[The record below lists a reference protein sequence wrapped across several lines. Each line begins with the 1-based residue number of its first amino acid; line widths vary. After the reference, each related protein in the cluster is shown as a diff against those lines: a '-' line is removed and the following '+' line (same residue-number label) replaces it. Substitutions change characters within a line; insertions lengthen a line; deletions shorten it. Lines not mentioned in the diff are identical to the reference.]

1 MATDANAQLRVV
13 LDDQISGPA
22 ESAAERLERMRETIE
37 RGRKELSQLQRAM
50 RDMKKGGQESSE
62 AYKNLEERVKSL
74 QGNIAKTTGEYTNL
88 GGTFAKVKPP
98 LKQTSQ
104 FGSAMEQ
111 LDARTGGLVGR
122 LKNMGGMLKT
132 SSGRMMLLRG
142 AMVAAALAAVA
153 LYAAI
158 FKLAIAQS
166 NLARSERLRL
176 EAMAHLRGRS
186 KHAIQDAENMQ
197 AAINRVADTTGG
209 ARDQIVGYA
218 EAAYRAGLRG
228 KALEHAVRGA
238 TIRGAALGE
247 KYGKSFVFM
256 ATAAARAG
264 QDVSKLADDAER
276 RFGGLAQR
284 RLNDLGNLGRR
295 FKRNYSSLFDSVN
308 IEPLLKSLSRFVN
321 LFTKSNEV
329 GAAVSRRAN
338 AQFGFLAKGL
348 AKLVDLASWWVETFT
363 LLTTKVEVHFKR
375 VGLVVL
381 DVIIF
386 IKERF
391 EGLFETIS
399 NFKLPAWVETAK
411 NIGFG
416 IVEGLDSARGMVGK
430 AGGKLAAAAAAGFRK
445 VAQIKSPSKLFEG
458 YGDDISVGF
467 ALGVEGG
474 APRAHEAI
482 GDLVDVPSFP
492 ALPVPDLSGISAGRS
507 STITITIGD
516 IVTQASDGA
525 EVLETLRLRV
535 GDVLRDLVI
544 QEGLA

>member
-13 LDDQISGPA
+13 LDDQVSGPA
-22 ESAAERLERMRETIE
+22 ESAAERLERMRDTIE

-62 AYKNLEERVKSL
+62 AYKRLEERVKSL

-88 GGTFAKVKPP
+88 GGTFAKAKPP

-122 LKNMGGMLKT
+122 LKSMGGMLK
-132 SSGRMMLLRG
+132 SAAGRMTLLK
-142 AMVAAALAAVA
+142 AAVVAATLALAAASVA
-153 LYAAI
+153 FTKYA
-158 FKLAIAQS
+158 LAQANAAREERFRLEVLGHLHGRSRQAVRDSEDMQRAVDLAAGSIGA
-166 NLARSERLRL
+166 ARSE
-176 EAMAHLRGRS
+176 
-186 KHAIQDAENMQ
+186 
-197 AAINRVADTTGG
+197 V
-209 ARDQIVGYA
+209 VGYA

-284 RLNDLGNLGRR
+284 RLSTFGHLSRR
-295 FKRNYSSLFDSVN
+295 LKENMASLFRGVN
-308 IEPLLKSLSRFVN
+308 IEPLTNSLSKFVAM
-321 LFTKSNEV
+321 FSTTSEV
-329 GAAVSRRAN
+329 GREASVWFGRVFSAVATGLSWVVNSMRWAVEGFTWGWLAIKNSTKLAAIGILDIIILIRTQLS
-338 AQFGFLAKGL
+338 GFFSFFENFSLPP
-348 AKLVDLASWWVETFT
+348 WVE
-363 LLTTKVEVHFKR
+363 
-375 VGLVVL
+375 
-381 DVIIF
+381 
-386 IKERF
+386 
-391 EGLFETIS
+391 S
-399 NFKLPAWVETAK
+399 AK
-411 NIGFG
+411 NIGLG
-416 IVEGLDSARGMVGK
+416 IVEGLDGARGMVGK

-525 EVLETLRLRV
+525 EILETLRLRV

>member
-13 LDDQISGPA
+13 LDDQVSGPA
-22 ESAAERLERMRETIE
+22 ESAAERLERMRDTIE
-37 RGRKELSQLQRAM
+37 RGRKELSHLQRAM

-62 AYKNLEERVKSL
+62 AYKRLEERVKSL

-88 GGTFAKVKPP
+88 GGTFAKAKPP

-122 LKNMGGMLKT
+122 LKSMGGMLK
-132 SSGRMMLLRG
+132 SAAGRMTLLK
-142 AMVAAALAAVA
+142 AAVVAATLALAAASVA
-153 LYAAI
+153 FTKYA
-158 FKLAIAQS
+158 LAQANAAREERFRLEALGHLHGRSRQAVRDSEDMQRAVDLTAGSIGA
-166 NLARSERLRL
+166 ARSE
-176 EAMAHLRGRS
+176 
-186 KHAIQDAENMQ
+186 
-197 AAINRVADTTGG
+197 V
-209 ARDQIVGYA
+209 VGYA

-228 KALEHAVRGA
+228 RALEHAVRGA

-284 RLNDLGNLGRR
+284 RLSTFGHLSRR
-295 FKRNYSSLFDSVN
+295 LKENMASLFRGVN
-308 IEPLLKSLSRFVN
+308 IEPLTNSLSKFVAM
-321 LFTKSNEV
+321 FSTTSEV
-329 GAAVSRRAN
+329 GREASVWFGRVFSVVATGLSWVVNSMRWAVEGFTWGWLAIKNSTKLAAIGILDIIILIRTKLSEF
-338 AQFGFLAKGL
+338 FGFFENFSLP
-348 AKLVDLASWWVETFT
+348 SWVE
-363 LLTTKVEVHFKR
+363 
-375 VGLVVL
+375 
-381 DVIIF
+381 
-386 IKERF
+386 
-391 EGLFETIS
+391 S
-399 NFKLPAWVETAK
+399 AK
-411 NIGFG
+411 NIGLG

-430 AGGKLAAAAAAGFRK
+430 AGGRLASAAAWGFRK
-445 VAQIKSPSKLFEG
+445 IARIQSPSKLFEG
-458 YGDDISVGF
+458 YGDDVSVGF
-467 ALGVEGG
+467 ALGVEKA

-492 ALPVPDLSGISAGRS
+492 ALPVPDLSGIAAGRS
-507 STITITIGD
+507 STISVTIGD